1 VPSHQ
6 LLMHQIFYC
15 NVDVLR
21 RISVLKEEAARVA
34 TNSTLSSAEKHKINS
49 AKYSAMMTPI
59 IVALERRLASTSREP
74 KTSHELWFH
83 KEYNAQLKSAIT
95 ALKTPPGSPIALGEI
110 WHPFDSI
117 VASLATHQRKS
128 CILLSE
134 IAPQL
139 ALLSTSEIPMPGFEK
154 QIHSSESSFAG
165 NHGTVTVSSFCKEVT
180 ILSTKTRPKKLVLQ
194 GSDGQRY
201 TYLLKGREDLRL
213 DSRIMQLLEAIN
225 SLLHSSS
232 DTRSRNIAL
241 RFYSVTPV
249 SGRAGLIQWVEN
261 VSSIYNVYKMWQK
274 RSLLAQAQQDVQLS
288 SVSTSNIHNPVP
300 PVPRPSD
307 MFYGKIIPALKE
319 KGIKR
324 VVSRRD
330 WPLDVKRK
338 VLLDLM
344 KETPKHILWQEM
356 WCSSE
361 GFRNFNSKVKRYV
374 VYVAFLLNA
383 VLTLLPLALSRHC

>member
-1 VPSHQ
+1 
-6 LLMHQIFYC
+6 
-15 NVDVLR
+15 
-21 RISVLKEEAARVA
+21 
-34 TNSTLSSAEKHKINS
+34 
-49 AKYSAMMTPI
+49 MTPI

-74 KTSHELWFH
+74 KTSHEMWFH
-83 KEYNAQLKSAIT
+83 KEYNGKLKHAIAT
-95 ALKTPPGSPIALGEI
+95 LKTPPGSLTTLGEI
-110 WHPFDSI
+110 WQPFDSI
-117 VASLATHQRKS
+117 AASLATHQRKS
-128 CILLSE
+128 CISLSE
-134 IAPQL
+134 IAPHL
-139 ALLSTSEIPMPGFEK
+139 AALSTSDIPMPGFEK
-154 QIHSSESSFAG
+154 QILDSLESFAG

-180 ILSTKTRPKKLVLQ
+180 ILSTKTRPKKLILQ

-225 SLLHSSS
+225 SLLYSSS

-261 VSSIYNVYKMWQK
+261 VSSIYNVYKSWQK
-274 RSLLAQAQQDVQLS
+274 RSQLAQAEAQLS
-288 SVSTSNIHNPVP
+288 SVSTGNVHNPVP

-330 WPLDVKRK
+330 WPLDVKKK
-338 VLLDLM
+338 VLLELM
-344 KETPKHILWQEM
+344 NETPKQILWQEM
-356 WCSSE
+356 WCASE
-361 GFRNFNSKVKRYV
+361 GFRNFNSKVKRYARHGTFILNT
-374 VYVAFLLNA
+374 YIIRNLLLATARRLRAQHPHPPWQKKCFFPASCQRIN
-383 VLTLLPLALSRHC
+383 TLLIVGNIRKSH

>member
-1 VPSHQ
+1 
-6 LLMHQIFYC
+6 M
-15 NVDVLR
+15 R
-21 RISVLKEEAARVA
+21 RINILKDEAVRVA
-34 TNSTLSSAEKHKINS
+34 ANSTLSSAEKNKINA
-49 AKYSAMMTPI
+49 AKYSAVMTPI
-59 IVALERRLASTSREP
+59 VVALERRLVSTSREP
-74 KTSHELWFH
+74 KTPHEMWFH
-83 KEYNAQLKSAIT
+83 KEYNAKLKSAVT
-95 ALKTPPGSPIALGEI
+95 TLKMPPGSPAALGEI
-110 WHPFDSI
+110 WQPFDSI
-117 VASLATHQRKS
+117 AASLATHQRRS
-128 CILLSE
+128 HIMLSE

-139 ALLSTSEIPMPGFEK
+139 AVLSTSDIPMPGFEK
-154 QIHSSESSFAG
+154 ILGSSESFSG
-165 NHGTVTVSSFCKEVT
+165 NHGIVTISSFCKEVT
-180 ILSTKTRPKKLVLQ
+180 ILSTKTRPKKLILQ

-225 SLLHSSS
+225 SLLYSSS

-261 VSSIYNVYKMWQK
+261 VSSIYNVYKSWQK
-274 RSLLAQAQQDVQLS
+274 RSQLAHAHAEAQVS
-288 SVSTSNIHNPVP
+288 SVSTGNIHNPVA

-338 VLLDLM
+338 VLLELM
-344 KETPKHILWQEM
+344 NETPKQILWQEM
-356 WCSSE
+356 WCASE
-361 GFRNFNSKVKRYV
+361 GFRNFNSKVNRYV
-374 VYVAFLLNA
+374 EAQHLYFEHSILYPP
-383 VLTLLPLALSRHC
+383 PLSLCH

>member
-1 VPSHQ
+1 
-6 LLMHQIFYC
+6 
-15 NVDVLR
+15 
-21 RISVLKEEAARVA
+21 
-34 TNSTLSSAEKHKINS
+34 
-49 AKYSAMMTPI
+49 MTPI

-74 KTSHELWFH
+74 KTSHEMWFH
-83 KEYNAQLKSAIT
+83 KEYNAKLKHAIAT
-95 ALKTPPGSPIALGEI
+95 LKTPPGSLTTLGEI
-110 WHPFDSI
+110 WQPFDSI
-117 VASLATHQRKS
+117 AASLATHQRKS

-134 IAPQL
+134 IAPHL
-139 ALLSTSEIPMPGFEK
+139 AALSTSDIPMPGFEK
-154 QIHSSESSFAG
+154 QILDSLESFAG

-180 ILSTKTRPKKLVLQ
+180 ILSTKTRPKKLILQ

-225 SLLHSSS
+225 SLLYSSS

-261 VSSIYNVYKMWQK
+261 VSSIYNVYKSWQK
-274 RSLLAQAQQDVQLS
+274 RSQLAQAEAQLS
-288 SVSTSNIHNPVP
+288 SVSTGNVHNPVP

-338 VLLDLM
+338 VLLELM
-344 KETPKHILWQEM
+344 NETPKQILWQEM
-356 WCSSE
+356 WCASE
-361 GFRNFNSKVKRYV
+361 GFRNFNSKVKRYARHGTFILNT
-374 VYVAFLLNA
+374 YIIRNLLLATARRLRAQHPHPPWQKKNVFFPA
-383 VLTLLPLALSRHC
+383 SCQRINTLLIVGNIRKSH